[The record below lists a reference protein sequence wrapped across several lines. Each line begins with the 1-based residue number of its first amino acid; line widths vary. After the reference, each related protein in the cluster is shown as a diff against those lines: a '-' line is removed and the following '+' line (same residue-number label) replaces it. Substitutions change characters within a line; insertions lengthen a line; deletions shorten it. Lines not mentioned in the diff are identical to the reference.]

1 MSIDIFSPEILRKN
15 WTVKESHQKK
25 DAEVTEFKSILKKT
39 LEEKTSNFTPLFEE
53 LELSNKKEVENT
65 LNTIENLLDTYIF
78 WSKK

>member
-1 MSIDIFSPEILRKN
+1 MSLDIFSPEILRKN
-15 WTVKESHQKK
+15 WMVKENYLEN
-25 DAEVTEFKSILKKT
+25 DTEVTEFKSILKKT

-53 LELSNKKEVENT
+53 LELSSKEEIENT